1 MTPLPTPGL
10 FETLRLQD
18 GTIPR
23 LDLHLARLTASAR
36 SFDIPFAPDRAR
48 DELAA
53 AVRGREGT
61 TRVRLTL
68 DPDGTVHIEL
78 APLPDRPF
86 RTAWVC
92 PDPMPEAGGPL
103 CRHKTTARDH
113 YETRFR
119 AARAAGADEAIVLN
133 GAGEVCEGTR
143 SNVWIERA
151 GRLWTPPLASGG
163 LGGVERAHLLAT
175 RPDTAEAVLTPA
187 DLWRAPAVYLSN
199 ALRGLMRVGL
209 VSGRGP
215 EASPVAGSYPVSP
228 SRPFPM
234 TGLLGTLAQS
244 LGGQQ
249 MNQLANAIGADER
262 TTQQAVGAALPAIL
276 AALNRNTN
284 STQGAQALNRALE
297 RDHDGSL
304 LDNLGGF
311 LGGQMSGK
319 QADGAGILGHLLGA
333 RRPQLEEGV
342 AKASGLDLS
351 QVARL
356 LPILAPIVMAAL
368 GRQKRQAGLDEAGL
382 SGLLGAESTIARREA
397 PSGLMG
403 ALSGF
408 LDQDGDGSIQD
419 DLMAQAGRAALG
431 KLFGR

>member
-1 MTPLPTPGL
+1 M
-10 FETLRLQD
+10 RLEH
-18 GTIPR
+18 GEVAR
-23 LDLHLARLTASAR
+23 LDLHLARLAASAR
-36 SFDIPFAPDRAR
+36 HFGIPFTPDAAR
-48 DELAA
+48 TALATATGTHA
-53 AVRGREGT
+53 ASA
-61 TRVRLTL
+61 RVRLTL
-68 DPDGTVHIEL
+68 DPDGALHAEL
-78 APLPDRPF
+78 APLSGAPF
-86 RTAWVC
+86 LTAWIC
-92 PDPMPEAGGPL
+92 PDPMEEAGGPL
-103 CRHKTTARDH
+103 CQNKTTDRDH
-113 YETRFR
+113 YERR
-119 AARAAGADEAIVLN
+119 YRSARAVGADEAIVLN
-133 GAGEVCEGTR
+133 PAGEVCEGTR
-143 SNVWIERA
+143 TNVWVERE

-163 LGGVERAHLLAT
+163 LGGVERAHLLAS
-175 RPDTAEAVLTPA
+175 RADTGESILEPA
-187 DLWRAPAVYLSN
+187 DLWRAQAVYLSN
-199 ALRGLMRVGL
+199 ALRGLMRVEL
-209 VSGRGP
+209 VRGHAP
-215 EASPVAGSYPVSP
+215 ERAASARSEDLSP
-228 SRPFPM
+228 YDSTAM
-234 TGLLGTLAQS
+234 NGLLGTLAQT

-249 MNQLANAIGADER
+249 MNQLASAIGADER

-284 STQGAQALNRALE
+284 STQGAQALNQALE

-319 QADGAGILGHLLGA
+319 QVDGSGILGHLLGA

-382 SGLLGAESTIARREA
+382 SGLLGAESAVARREA

-419 DLMAQAGRAALG
+419 DLVSQAGRAALG